1 MCCQWQQ
8 SLCLEFQPSEPR
20 SGITGDHYATLPHCT
35 KTFYVVS
42 REKSSKWKWEL
53 GKGPLH
59 TGRRRGGHSRFT
71 WDRLS
76 LPCARGAW
84 CSLSPAPLLRA
95 VHRDCHPRAGGW
107 GEDLARRQRGRRA
120 GGRVPGLL
128 AAAGWFSHHKSPRSS
143 AISAGPDASWQ
154 PDETGRLLR
163 SALPQSRR
171 KRHRTLRC
179 HRTPSPA
186 PSEDDVTCT
195 TPSSCGSRMVSPF
208 PHRFG
213 VLKIDLESQS
223 KFPKW

>member
-20 SGITGDHYATLPHCT
+20 SGITGDHYSTLPLCT

-120 GGRVPGLL
+120 GTW
-128 AAAGWFSHHKSPRSS
+128 AAG
-143 AISAGPDASWQ
+143 G
-154 PDETGRLLR
+154 GRLVLPPQVSQIVCHLRGTRRELTTRWNRPTAEIR
-163 SALPQSRR
+163 SASEPAIATPHAEMPQNAVARAQWRWRHMHHALQLRKPGGVAVSTQVRRAQDWSRI
-171 KRHRTLRC
+171 T
-179 HRTPSPA
+179 
-186 PSEDDVTCT
+186 E
-195 TPSSCGSRMVSPF
+195 
-208 PHRFG
+208 
-213 VLKIDLESQS
+213 
-223 KFPKW
+223 